1 MTDTPKETES
11 PPLVVGQE
19 GWYIPR
25 DHRRGGLKSEGRPA
39 KVEDAGKLW
48 ATVKPEGSQTVKV
61 LMRTGVGYRSTSSA
75 NYDGQWMSAEA
86 YALWLAKARA
96 DSERGELVE
105 ALRVKGIIVNS
116 SVKTDVLPRLLAAL
130 EQ

>member
-1 MTDTPKETES
+1 MTDTPKETGS

-19 GWYIPR
+19 GWFIPR
-25 DHRRGGLKSEGRPA
+25 DHRRGGLKTEGRPA
-39 KVEDAGKLW
+39 KVEAVGRLW
-48 ATVKPEGSQTVKV
+48 AVVTPEGSQTVKV
-61 LMRTGVGYRSTSSA
+61 WMRSGVGYRSTSSA
-75 NYDGQWMSAEA
+75 DWDGQWMSTEA
-86 YALWLAKARA
+86 YALWLARADA

-116 SVKTDVLPRLLAAL
+116 AVKTDVLPRLLAAL